1 MANRITKNM
10 HIETLRG
17 MAILLVVL
25 GHVIGSGPEGGMKI
39 DYPHPL
45 RYLYIWIDYIQMP
58 LFTAIAGW
66 VYAMKPVLDYR
77 LFVKKKTLRLLVP
90 MIVVVMAY
98 FLLQYLIPGT
108 NNKGELTQI
117 WKLFIFPYSLYWY
130 LPSLFLI
137 FIIQCIIDKQKGME
151 TPLNF
156 IVLLLIFYFC
166 NIIERYYI
174 PSVIPNFFSFR
185 GALNQLPYFL
195 IGVGLFRFKS
205 FFINNVKIKIVS
217 IIAAIIGAV
226 LLQFEWKY
234 TLTNE
239 FLYELFQPLWSIF
252 TLVLL
257 LNYSS
262 IVVPLFSSLGQYA
275 YSIYLFHGFCTAG
288 GRIVLKLL
296 GLNNVYVLFV
306 CISLIALFVPILL
319 EKILVKYRWSR
330 ICFLGLSS

>member
-39 DYPHPL
+39 DYPRPF

-151 TPLNF
+151 
-156 IVLLLIFYFC
+156 
-166 NIIERYYI
+166 
-174 PSVIPNFFSFR
+174 
-185 GALNQLPYFL
+185 A
-195 IGVGLFRFKS
+195 
-205 FFINNVKIKIVS
+205 
-217 IIAAIIGAV
+217 
-226 LLQFEWKY
+226 
-234 TLTNE
+234 
-239 FLYELFQPLWSIF
+239 
-252 TLVLL
+252 
-257 LNYSS
+257 
-262 IVVPLFSSLGQYA
+262 
-275 YSIYLFHGFCTAG
+275 H
-288 GRIVLKLL
+288 
-296 GLNNVYVLFV
+296 
-306 CISLIALFVPILL
+306 
-319 EKILVKYRWSR
+319 
-330 ICFLGLSS
+330 